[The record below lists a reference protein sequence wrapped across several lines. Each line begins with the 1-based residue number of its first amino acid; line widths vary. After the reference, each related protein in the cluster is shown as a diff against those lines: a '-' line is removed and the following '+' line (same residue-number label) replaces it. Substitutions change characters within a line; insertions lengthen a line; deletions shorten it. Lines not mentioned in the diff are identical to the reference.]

1 MLLQDD
7 QTRIGYAEGT
17 SEEEAIRSHLQDVLP
32 KSLYNTLATA
42 KQDSKEFKN
51 ARSEAIVDF
60 GMDADTIQ
68 TAIDALRNTREPYRL
83 GKIVKE
89 GKKLIDNK
97 LQYNKFKK
105 AYEDQK
111 ARIADEEGGF
121 DKAFAT
127 AREITRPVT
136 PEEAKM
142 LYDASMNGKLNLG
155 GREGSIDR
163 VWEYEL
169 RMVAAGDKPQ
179 ALNSFWIGKADS
191 PYIDKDINEVLEM
204 SLSQASKTKKYSG
217 GLLEREQYRLGELV
231 KQGVKKLTK
240 SADDVIERKPRPEEP
255 TTFADKIRD
264 REEDLDDLVREYQ
277 YVKEEFDSLRRA
289 GVEIGD
295 KRYDELIDDLSEI
308 KSDFKTI
315 QSQLKD
321 LGVSPSK
328 KNIEERI
335 NKVPMAEGGETPEKK
350 SLLQDDSVM
359 IAIGMPTPT
368 HTMPDGTVMPGTEH
382 DESKMESD
390 EVMEDNYID
399 FILDEAL
406 SEEEEDMLMSK
417 LEQDEELSML
427 FDKVIEVA
435 SEFAGSGPVEGP
447 GTGVSDSIPAR
458 LSDGEFVFT
467 AKAVEEIGA
476 DNLMAM
482 MKEAEMKADERQGM
496 QEGGIV
502 DEEQQPKPVTMV
514 AEQAPI
520 QQDIRVTKQTVGSQA
535 AMQEEQDLIGE
546 EIKKGMLSSRPYV
559 RS

>member
-7 QTRIGYAEGT
+7 KTRIGYAEGT

-42 KQDSKEFKN
+42 KQDSKEFKS
-51 ARSEAIVDF
+51 ARSEAITDF

-68 TAIDALRNTREPYRL
+68 TAIDALRNT
-83 GKIVKE
+83 
-89 GKKLIDNK
+89 
-97 LQYNKFKK
+97 
-105 AYEDQK
+105 
-111 ARIADEEGGF
+111 
-121 DKAFAT
+121 
-127 AREITRPVT
+127 
-136 PEEAKM
+136 
-142 LYDASMNGKLNLG
+142 
-155 GREGSIDR
+155 
-163 VWEYEL
+163 
-169 RMVAAGDKPQ
+169 
-179 ALNSFWIGKADS
+179 
-191 PYIDKDINEVLEM
+191 
-204 SLSQASKTKKYSG
+204 
-217 GLLEREQYRLGELV
+217 REQYRLGELV

-255 TTFADKIRD
+255 TTFADKIKD
-264 REEDLDDLVREYQ
+264 REEDLDDLIKEYE
-277 YVKEEFDSLRRA
+277 YVKKEFDSLRRA
-289 GVEIGD
+289 GVEVGD
-295 KRYDELIDDLSEI
+295 KRYDELIEDLAEI

-315 QSQLKD
+315 QSQLKE

-328 KNIEERI
+328 KNIEEKI

-359 IAIGMPTPT
+359 IAVGMPT
-368 HTMPDGTVMPGTEH
+368 HTMPDGTVMPGETHEEGEMIP
-382 DESKMESD
+382 DNEMEN
-390 EVMEDNYID
+390 NYID

-406 SEEEEDMLMSK
+406 TDEEENMLMSK

-496 QEGGIV
+496 YAGGLSQQQLM
-502 DEEQQPKPVTMV
+502 DENKAVQYGGQVQPKMDVTDEINKSMLGYPV
-514 AEQAPI
+514 
-520 QQDIRVTKQTVGSQA
+520 IR
-535 AMQEEQDLIGE
+535 
-546 EIKKGMLSSRPYV
+546 
-559 RS
+559 